1 MAARSKLPE
10 WKYLERKNDGKIYC
24 KFCNNT
30 CGTSVT
36 RARDHLLGIVGGT
49 GGGVAACTKI
59 DEDVKK
65 RLSEEVNA
73 HKQGKVVQE
82 ARKKRTQDTLMGRE
96 NVINSTPSS
105 FLPFVA
111 STTSSMPYGSQREPT
126 LPDVDP
132 TQQTLEKAWKPL
144 ERNEVA
150 DAVYDFF
157 IGCNIS

>member
-1 MAARSKLPE
+1 MASRSKLPE

-49 GGGVAACTKI
+49 GGGVEACTKI
-59 DEDVKK
+59 DEDVMKS
-65 RLSEEVNA
+65 LSEEVNA

-82 ARKKRTQDTLMGRE
+82 ARKKRRQDTLMGRE
-96 NVINSTPSS
+96 NVSNSTPSS

-132 TQQTLEKAWKPL
+132 TQQTL
-144 ERNEVA
+144 
-150 DAVYDFF
+150 
-157 IGCNIS
+157 